1 MQIGNVY
8 TTKRHERPGAE
19 RHDRSILYSAGRH
32 PFVVFSQPVKTEEDP
47 MADAAQEI
55 DARIRDYI
63 IDSLGYTDP
72 VKADQSLRESNV
84 FDSTNLVEFVMYL
97 EEEFDVEF
105 DDDDMVAE
113 TFETINALVKFVQQK
128 QDE

>member
-1 MQIGNVY
+1 
-8 TTKRHERPGAE
+8 
-19 RHDRSILYSAGRH
+19 
-32 PFVVFSQPVKTEEDP
+32 
-47 MADAAQEI
+47 MADASQEI
-55 DARIRDYI
+55 EASIRDYI

-97 EEEFDVEF
+97 EEEFDIEF
-105 DDDDMVAE
+105 EDDDMVAE
-113 TFETINALVKFVQQK
+113 TFETINALIKFVQQK

>member
-1 MQIGNVY
+1 
-8 TTKRHERPGAE
+8 
-19 RHDRSILYSAGRH
+19 
-32 PFVVFSQPVKTEEDP
+32 
-47 MADAAQEI
+47 MADAPQEI
-55 DARIRDYI
+55 EASIRDYI

-72 VKADQSLRESNV
+72 VTADQSLRESNV

-97 EEEFDVEF
+97 EEEFDIEF

-113 TFETINALVKFVQQK
+113 TFETITALVKFVQAK